1 MPALK
6 AKPVRLIDLLYT
18 MAETDFIVVTTNNG
32 RNSYSNTVTII
43 EAQFKNELGKEIKGL
58 KVNGGTL
65 QVFI

>member
-18 MAETDFIVVTTNNG
+18 MSESDFIVVTAG
-32 RNSYSNTVTII
+32 RNSYSNTVAVI
-43 EAQFKNELGKEIKGL
+43 EAQFKNELGKEIKGI